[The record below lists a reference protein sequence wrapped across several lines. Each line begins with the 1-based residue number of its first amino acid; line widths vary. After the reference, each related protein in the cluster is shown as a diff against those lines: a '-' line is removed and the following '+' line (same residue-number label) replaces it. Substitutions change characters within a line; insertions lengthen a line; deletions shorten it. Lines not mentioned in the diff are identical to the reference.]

1 MLTRSASAASLLV
14 PNLVARA
21 ARCSAVAAW
30 WSALALVLVAGVPWA
45 LASRLLL
52 WNEALASVWLWGL
65 SVEEAAVEEAAV
77 EAAV

>member
-1 MLTRSASAASLLV
+1 M
-14 PNLVARA
+14 
-21 ARCSAVAAW
+21 
-30 WSALALVLVAGVPWA
+30 ALVLVAAVLWA

-52 WNEALASVWLWGL
+52 WNEALASVWLWGM